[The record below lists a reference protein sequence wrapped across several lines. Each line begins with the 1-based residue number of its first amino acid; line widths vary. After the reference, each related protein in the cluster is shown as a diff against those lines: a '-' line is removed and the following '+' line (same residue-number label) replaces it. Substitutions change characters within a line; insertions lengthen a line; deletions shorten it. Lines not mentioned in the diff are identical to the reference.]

1 MVRAHHINRGYHLIV
16 MCLLPVFLFY
26 NCASTRILTLRQNP
40 GCETS
45 VEGFY
50 HCPEPW
56 DKAKPAIIIRQGM
69 HMKIL
74 TGDIVSQDDKGVT
87 FDPGGEGYIGDP
99 KPEYFRFDKIEALID
114 ENGELVHGSIPAV
127 YSRAWTLELHLRPQD
142 DPEAGSITLLLRP
155 NERFG
160 LCVPAGNY
168 IVSKMQFKNDHRMM
182 VDEGV
187 DIPKLTISVAENRS
201 NYIGDVYLDCGDE
214 SLQELI
220 VVPYKI
226 AHRQPGTIGESDENT
241 FIIGLIGGGIAA
253 GIYEASKAAASSAND
268 RKPVARDPKGIVGEH
283 RLFIVKN
290 DGFPIKGKSPRIDNI
305 INF

>member
-1 MVRAHHINRGYHLIV
+1 MVRARHVRSGYFLSV
-16 MCLLPVFLFY
+16 MCLLPVFLFC
-26 NCASTRILTLRQNP
+26 NCASTRILTLKQNP

-45 VEGFY
+45 VEGLY

-69 HMKIL
+69 NMKIIS
-74 TGDIVSQDDKGVT
+74 GEIVSQDDNGVT

-99 KPEYFRFDKIEALID
+99 KPEYFRFDKIEALIN
-114 ENGELVHGSIPAV
+114 ENGEVAHGLIPAE

-160 LCVPAGNY
+160 LCVPPGNY
-168 IVSKMQFKNDHRMM
+168 IVSKMQFKNDRREM

-187 DIPKLTISVAENRS
+187 DIPKLTISVVEGKS
-201 NYIGDVYLDCGDE
+201 NYIGDIYMDCGDGNLHE
-214 SLQELI
+214 PI

-226 AHRQPGTIGESDENT
+226 AHRKLGTVGNNNEMDGDT
-241 FIIGLIGGGIAA
+241 FLVGLLGGGIAA
-253 GIYEASKAAASSAND
+253 GIYEASKD
-268 RKPVARDPKGIVGEH
+268 KKPIVRDPKGIVGEH

-290 DGFPIKGKSPRIDNI
+290 DGFSIKGESPRIDNI